1 MSAEE
6 TPRVVL
12 ARLVRRVL
20 GIGLLLYL
28 VDLNSTHV
36 RDFVVALVR
45 SWRDAE
51 TQHEMSAIGAA
62 LEAEYATMRRYP
74 RPDDLPE
81 FIRQWLPATKGRDPS
96 LDRWGSPFRLELEG
110 ASYVLRSCGPD
121 LTCGN
126 EDDLE
131 RRGSELPP
139 PR

>member
-1 MSAEE
+1 MNWEG

-51 TQHEMSAIGAA
+51 TQHEMSAISAA
-62 LEAEYATMRRYP
+62 LDAEYASLHRYP
-74 RPDDLPE
+74 RPDELPE
-81 FIRQWLPATKGRDPS
+81 FIQRWLPPNKGRDPS
-96 LDRWGSPFRLELEG
+96 LDQWGGAFQLELEAG
-110 ASYVLRSCGPD
+110 GYVLRSCGPD

-131 RRGSELPP
+131 HRSGTASAH
-139 PR
+139 